1 MWKMWKEDAFTKLL
15 LRGNYVINVV
25 VVVITGQ
32 VYQTLPNFWLV
43 FIRVSI
49 YLLSVFRGIY

>member
-32 VYQTLPNFWLV
+32 ANQ
-43 FIRVSI
+43 I
-49 YLLSVFRGIY
+49 LLKFRL